1 MAARAV
7 KYVVLHHGACTI
19 TRVHWRIAADG
30 TRQCVLPET
39 EPGAHRACVEVLLE
53 GDADVAAP
61 TAAQLACLRELLLE
75 LKVRYP
81 HIEVGGHRQLR
92 STKAGTRR
100 ARTGCPGEHFP
111 LADIRQWAT
120 TTLLAQHEALLEDVI
135 ADAYGPGG
143 PRGFHRQPPSR

>member
-1 MAARAV
+1 M

-19 TRVHWRIAADG
+19 TRVHWRIAVDG
-30 TRQCVLPET
+30 ALQRELPET
-39 EPGAHRACVEVLLE
+39 ERGAHRACVEVVLE

-61 TAAQLACLRELLLE
+61 TASQIACLHALLLE

-92 STKAGTRR
+92 NSKGVARGADTR
-100 ARTGCPGEHFP
+100 CPGEHFP
-111 LADIRQWAT
+111 LVDLRRWAT
-120 TTLLAQHEALLEDVI
+120 TTLVAQHEALLEDII